1 MVKLQPRQ
9 NIHYA
14 GDDALL
20 SENVTFHYAM
30 TELRRLGG
38 PGYELM
44 VNPAKGRI
52 TVYAKGGHPVAYSV
66 AVTDRLVE
74 ETNAVLMAN
83 GGDRPIIPSQS

>member
-1 MVKLQPRQ
+1 MKPRQ

-14 GDDALL
+14 GDGAVLAT
-20 SENVTFHYAM
+20 NVTFHYAM

-52 TVYAKGGHPVAYSV
+52 TVYAKAGHPVAY
-66 AVTDRLVE
+66 AVRADDTRYAAFDELLR
-74 ETNAVLMAN
+74 AN
-83 GGDRPIIPSQS
+83 GGDRPIAPNEADL